1 METFPRLGAGAT
13 DEEGVVVPKWRM
25 NQAIAAAIADEME
38 ADSHVLLLGEDVA
51 DAGGVFKTSDGLLER
66 FGPERVR
73 DTPIAEM
80 GFLGL
85 AVGAAACGYRPI
97 VEIMFAEFAGVALDQ
112 LATEAA
118 KFRYLSRGAFTAPIV
133 VRMSVGPGL
142 GFGAQHSQTLET
154 WFTNTPGMKV
164 ISPSGADS
172 AYGLLR
178 AAIRDDDP
186 VVILEPRIL
195 YGEREE
201 VDVESADRHRIGIAR
216 VTHPGTDVT
225 LVALGQTVATA
236 RAVAAASSFGVEV
249 IDLGSIYPWDV
260 ETVTGSVRKTGRLAT
275 IEANPYH
282 GGWGADVVAEVTR
295 TSFPILRDPAVRFT
309 CPDVPTP
316 YARALEEAYVPSVP
330 GVTEQ
335 LDGWL
340 SSGTVPAPWW
350 KEFVHG

>member
-1 METFPRLGAGAT
+1 
-13 DEEGVVVPKWRM
+13 M
-25 NQAIAAAIADEME
+25 NQAITAAIADEME
-38 ADSHVLLLGEDVA
+38 ADSRVLLLGEDVA
-51 DAGGVFKTSDGLLER
+51 EAGGVFKTSDGLLKR

-112 LATEAA
+112 LTTEAA
-118 KFRYLSRGAFTAPIV
+118 KLRYLSRGAFAAPIV

-154 WFTNTPGMKV
+154 WFTNTPGLKV

-178 AAIRDDDP
+178 AAVRDDDP

-201 VDVESADRHRIGIAR
+201 VDVDVGRHRIGVAR

-225 LVALGQTVATA
+225 LVALGQTAATA
-236 RAVAAASSFGVEV
+236 RAVAEASVFGVEV
-249 IDLGSIYPWDV
+249 IDLGSIYPWDI
-260 ETVTGSVRKTGRLAT
+260 ETVTASVRKTGRLAT

-295 TSFPILRDPAVRFT
+295 TSFPDLRGPAVRFT

-316 YARALEEAYVPSVP
+316 YARDLEDAYVPSASR
-330 GVTEQ
+330 VTDL
-335 LDGWL
+335 LDGWV
-340 SSGTVPAPWW
+340 SSGTVPPPWW
-350 KEFVHG
+350 KELLHG